1 MFWLDSF
8 LVGDDVFLVFR
19 LDFLVGDDDSL
30 FFLLDFLVG
39 DDDILVGDD
48 FFWTK
53 MMFWLG
59 MMFGV
64 LVGEI
69 GVFLECGDDVSL
81 SCSCFLR
88 EHDFFWVE
96 SGR

>member
-1 MFWLDSF
+1 M
-8 LVGDDVFLVFR
+8 
-19 LDFLVGDDDSL
+19 VGDDD
-30 FFLLDFLVG
+30 FF
-39 DDDILVGDD
+39 VGDD

-59 MMFGV
+59 IMFGA

-69 GVFLECGDDVSL
+69 GVFLKCGDDVSL

-88 EHDFFWVE
+88 EDDFFL
-96 SGR
+96 GRVGKIMS